1 MLVPIA
7 MIPSRMGPNFCRSM
21 DAVLGIHVF
30 SDLIIF
36 VSLYSTRSSAVQSAI
51 DDIPSCSGVSV
62 NWCVQ

>member
-1 MLVPIA
+1 MLVPIV

-36 VSLYSTRSSAVQSAI
+36 ISLYSTRFSAVQFAI
-51 DDIPSCSGVSV
+51 DDIPSC
-62 NWCVQ
+62 